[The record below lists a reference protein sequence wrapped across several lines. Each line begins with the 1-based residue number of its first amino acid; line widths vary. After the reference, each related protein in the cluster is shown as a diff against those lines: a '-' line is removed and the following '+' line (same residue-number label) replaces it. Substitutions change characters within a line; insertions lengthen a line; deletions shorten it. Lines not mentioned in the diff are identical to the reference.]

1 LKEKVTFCEECRKDV
16 VYSVESTSMTRMLKG
31 EEYNLIGLKAVC
43 TECGSE
49 VYVGDIEDA
58 NLQKLYDAYRQ
69 KNGIISLEEILEI
82 PKKYN
87 TGKRPLSLLLGWG
100 ELTFS
105 RYCDG
110 YILPQNSILIC

>member
-1 LKEKVTFCEECRKDV
+1 MTFCEECRKDV
-16 VYSVESTSMTRMLKG
+16 VYSVESTSMIRELKG
-31 EEYNLIGLKAVC
+31 EEYSFIGLKAVC
-43 TECGSE
+43 TECDSE
-49 VYVGDIEDA
+49 VYVGEMEDI
-58 NLQKLYDAYRQ
+58 NLKTLYDAYRQ